1 MPTLTVLP
9 HGPTEILTKLDRK
22 RPIQSHLGMSPL
34 LTGVL
39 TWDGRRGI
47 GRQIGTGVGISTH
60 NLKLDL
66 VNQGGPLLSSTTT
79 RIDHLHHY
87 LLDSLNQQEKS
98 PVQFS
103 CARRLSY
110 INLLKVR
117 SDHQSQSGGRRR
129 LEQGHWR
136 RRNNDQRYRQVQGFR
151 KGQQPNCVG

>member
-9 HGPTEILTKLDRK
+9 HGPTEILTKLDRR
-22 RPIQSHLGMSPL
+22 RPIRSHLGMSPL

-39 TWDGRRGI
+39 TWVGKRGT

-79 RIDHLHHY
+79 QTDHPLPY
-87 LLDSLNQQEKS
+87 PLDSLNQQEKS

-103 CARRLSY
+103 YARRLSY
-110 INLLKVR
+110 INLSRIR
-117 SDHQSQSGGRRR
+117 SGHQSQSGGRRR
-129 LEQGHWR
+129 PGQGHWKK
-136 RRNNDQRYRQVQGFR
+136 RNNDQRYRQVQGFR
-151 KGQQPNCVG
+151 KDQQPNCVG